1 MILSAGVVI
10 VRKEAGTWT
19 YLFLRA
25 YRNWDFPKGIV
36 EAGEDPL
43 EAAVREAKEEAGITD
58 LNFRWGRAYKETAP
72 YYSGGKKI
80 ARYYIAQTRQSGV
93 TLSINPELGRP
104 EHHEYLWLPYDEIK
118 KRSPKRLELIIEWA
132 HDVLR
137 GATHKA

>member
-43 EAAVREAKEEAGITD
+43 EAAVREAEEETGITD

-72 YYSGGKKI
+72 YHSGGKKV
-80 ARYYIAQTRQSGV
+80 ARYYIAQTPQSRV

-104 EHHEYLWLPYDEIK
+104 EHHEYLWLPYDEIR
-118 KRSPKRLELIIEWA
+118 KRAPKRLELVIEWA
-132 HDVLR
+132 HGVLQ
-137 GATHKA
+137 GATHEA

>member
-10 VRKEAGTWT
+10 VRKEAGIWK

-25 YRNWDFPKGIV
+25 YQNWDFPKGIV

-43 EAAVREAKEEAGITD
+43 ETAKREAGEESGITI
-58 LNFRWGRAYKETAP
+58 LNFRWGSVYKETAP
-72 YYSGGKKI
+72 YYSGGKKV
-80 ARYYIAQTRQSGV
+80 ARYYIAETPEYRV

-118 KRSPKRLELIIEWA
+118 KRSPKRLEPIIAWA
-132 HDVLR
+132 HDLL
-137 GATHKA
+137 GQGKK